1 MYESPINRICGEI
14 QSQIIKQDE
23 ENVMYAVNQA
33 IGYSVDKQELI
44 QALRYDRDQYDK
56 GYTDG
61 KHAMDDRNREII
73 KHIWKVLN
81 KMQFLL
87 ENPVEDSL
95 YDRNRALED
104 IVFELKYYIST
115 YSPDAY
121 YLGEEGEEN
130 E

>member
-1 MYESPINRICGEI
+1 MYESPIDKIFGEI
-14 QSQIIKQDE
+14 QNQIIKQDE

-44 QALRYDRDQYDK
+44 KALMYDRDQYNK

-61 KHAMDDRNREII
+61 KYATDDRNREII

-87 ENPVEDSL
+87 ENPVEDPL

-104 IVFELKYYIST
+104 MVFDLKYYIST
-115 YSPDAY
+115 YSPDNY
-121 YLGEEGEEN
+121 YLGEEGEDN
-130 E
+130 D